1 MKMNLTTIM
10 LMTILASA
18 ATAAIAQET
27 VRLGDMV
34 DLESRLVVKKM
45 TDELNKPS
53 PNAPPPLPIV
63 MPVKAPEVVY
73 PTETLAIYGT
83 SPAYEGQVT
92 MGGQIYGVRLGTQ
105 VREYTVSAI
114 SPAGIELTKY
124 ALVKGRKKHRSDA
137 AQKLT
142 VFAPM
147 IAR

>member
-1 MKMNLTTIM
+1 MKMNLTQII
-10 LMTILASA
+10 LMTILACA
-18 ATAAIAQET
+18 ATAAAAQEP
-27 VRLGDMV
+27 VRLGDLV
-34 DLESRLVVKKM
+34 DLESRLVLKKM

-92 MGGQIYGVRLGTQ
+92 VGGQIYGVRLGTQ
-105 VREYTVSAI
+105 VREYRVSAI
-114 SPAGIELTKY
+114 SPAGIELTKF
-124 ALVKGRKKHRSDA
+124 APVNGRKKNRLDA
-137 AQKLT
+137 AQKVT